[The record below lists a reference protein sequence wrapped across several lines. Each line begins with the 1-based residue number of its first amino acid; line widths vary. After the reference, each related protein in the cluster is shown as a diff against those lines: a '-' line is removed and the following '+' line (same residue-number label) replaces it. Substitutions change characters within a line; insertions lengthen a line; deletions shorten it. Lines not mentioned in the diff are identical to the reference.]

1 MKTKFLK
8 LPVYQQGLFLTLI
21 WLMVGIGVMLYR
33 WPTSDQDFQTTAYW
47 LAPNL
52 IHMQGEV
59 TAQWFPFSCAV
70 TAGVSLYVVKHIKS
84 RNCDTRE
91 GLYVLQNLWPIWL
104 VTIVV
109 FFLLNLWLPQTGMTR
124 FSSFDRQ
131 VLTIAILF
139 LDITLFSSYMLW
151 LNFWVPVGRVH
162 NVIKVLFWAVLFLG
176 AGFIMSHFQF
186 TFASSSFSLDD
197 LGRRTWLTLP
207 FWPSWF
213 LGLLLTAVIWW
224 HTFRRLRMTDDS
236 H

>member
-1 MKTKFLK
+1 
-8 LPVYQQGLFLTLI
+8 
-21 WLMVGIGVMLYR
+21 
-33 WPTSDQDFQTTAYW
+33 
-47 LAPNL
+47 
-52 IHMQGEV
+52 
-59 TAQWFPFSCAV
+59 
-70 TAGVSLYVVKHIKS
+70 
-84 RNCDTRE
+84 
-91 GLYVLQNLWPIWL
+91 
-104 VTIVV
+104 
-109 FFLLNLWLPQTGMTR
+109 MTR

-139 LDITLFSSYMLW
+139 LDITLFSPYMLW